1 MPSVSLNPHRRPPDT
16 TDLGDF
22 ARPSHQ
28 WAGAKEDRDRA
39 SRAPEDEAGDP
50 LLAFNSEHPRGGAGR
65 TAGPPPIPARLPS
78 PLISPRVIALGLLT
92 FAVGAVGTVSYSR
105 LRGSADPAAAVA
117 PLTSDGRAIIN
128 SSPAGAL
135 VFIDGV
141 ARGTTPL
148 DLLLPPGAHTLQLQ
162 NGASVR
168 TLPLEVQASQAM
180 SHYIELPLAT
190 TPSVPRAA
198 SPPSAPPPPRVEV
211 PSRPAPSQPRGGGPA
226 RTPPPVPRPQPSQA
240 PPPAAITG
248 GWAAISVPFAA
259 QVTQNGRTIGT
270 TGASPLALPAGVHT
284 LELANAAFEFRTTL
298 TVTIVPGET
307 TRLSVTLPNGSL
319 SVNALPWAEVFVDG
333 RSIGTT
339 PLANVPVPVG
349 SREVLWRHPDFG
361 DRRQLVNVTAR
372 SPTRIGTDLRR

>member
-1 MPSVSLNPHRRPPDT
+1 
-16 TDLGDF
+16 
-22 ARPSHQ
+22 
-28 WAGAKEDRDRA
+28 
-39 SRAPEDEAGDP
+39 
-50 LLAFNSEHPRGGAGR
+50 
-65 TAGPPPIPARLPS
+65 
-78 PLISPRVIALGLLT
+78 
-92 FAVGAVGTVSYSR
+92 
-105 LRGSADPAAAVA
+105 VA
-117 PLTSDGRAIIN
+117 PLTSEGRAIIN

-135 VFIDGV
+135 VSIDGV

-162 NGASVR
+162 NGASIR

-180 SHYIELPLAT
+180 SHYIELP
-190 TPSVPRAA
+190 VAA
-198 SPPSAPPPPRVEV
+198 APPAPRVEV
-211 PSRPAPSQPRGGGPA
+211 SSRPAPSQPRGGGPA
-226 RTPPPVPRPQPSQA
+226 RTPPPVPSPQPSQA
-240 PPPAAITG
+240 PPPPAMTG
-248 GWAAISVPFAA
+248 GWAAINVPFTA

-270 TGASPLALPAGVHT
+270 TGASPLALSAGVHT

-298 TVTIVPGET
+298 TVAIVAGET

-349 SREVLWRHPDFG
+349 SREILWRHPDFG

-372 SPTRIGTDLRR
+372 SPVRIGTDLRR

>member
-1 MPSVSLNPHRRPPDT
+1 MPSVSLNPHRRPSDT
-16 TDLGDF
+16 ADLGDF
-22 ARPSHQ
+22 ARPPHP

-50 LLAFNSEHPRGGAGR
+50 LLSFDSEHPRGGGAAR
-65 TAGPPPIPARLPS
+65 TAGQPPIPTRLPS

-105 LRGSADPAAAVA
+105 WRGSADPAAAVA
-117 PLTSDGRAIIN
+117 PLTSEGRAIIN

-135 VFIDGV
+135 VSIDGV

-162 NGASVR
+162 NGASIR

-180 SHYIELPLAT
+180 SHYIELP
-190 TPSVPRAA
+190 VAA
-198 SPPSAPPPPRVEV
+198 APPAPRVEV
-211 PSRPAPSQPRGGGPA
+211 SSRPAPSQPRGGGPA
-226 RTPPPVPRPQPSQA
+226 RTPPPVPSPQPSQA
-240 PPPAAITG
+240 PPPPAMTG
-248 GWAAISVPFAA
+248 GWAAINVPFTA

-270 TGASPLALPAGVHT
+270 TGASPLALSAGVHT

-298 TVTIVPGET
+298 TVAIVAGET

-349 SREVLWRHPDFG
+349 SREILWRHPDFG

-372 SPTRIGTDLRR
+372 SPVRIGTDLRR